1 MGDAIKHC
9 LANLTNF
16 QGRDS
21 RSTFWW
27 WVLVV
32 VILNF
37 GISMISGLVFTVSS
51 MSGAMQSMGS
61 GADPEQMQVEIMQAM
76 AGSLGIQTWI
86 GVAISILGLLL
97 IIAAFV
103 RRLNDAN
110 LPSLI
115 AIIPIVTTLAGAYFS
130 VNFVDELSE
139 VMASGN
145 LEAVEELSTT
155 SGLWGSLSWLGYL
168 VVIVCGLIP
177 GKEGS
182 AD

>member
-21 RSTFWW
+21 RGTFWW
-27 WVLVV
+27 WILAV
-32 VILNF
+32 VIVNF
-37 GISMISGLVFTVSS
+37 GFSMISGLIFTVSS
-51 MSGAMQSMGS
+51 MSGAMQSI
-61 GADPEQMQVEIMQAM
+61 GAGGDQEQIQAEMMQAM

-97 IIAAFV
+97 IIATFV

-110 LPSLI
+110 LPGFI
-115 AIIPIVTTLAGAYFS
+115 AVIPILTTLAGAYFS
-130 VNFVDELSE
+130 VSFVGEMSE
-139 VMASGN
+139 VMASGD
-145 LEAVEELSTT
+145 LEAINALSST
-155 SGLWGSLSWLGYL
+155 SGLWGSLSWVGYL

-177 GKEGS
+177 GKDGP